1 MPGEWGISIENFL
14 KWNPS
19 LTPDC
24 GNYLNGLAYCV
35 EAPAGSPT
43 TTSSAPSGTT
53 SAPPGNGIETPQPIQ
68 PGMVSNCSKFYFVKT
83 DESCA
88 SIAAANGI
96 SEAQFLS
103 WNPAVGENCRGM
115 WAATYVCVR
124 TLDFAAPTAATTP
137 ASTASPTTTK
147 PANGIVTP
155 QPTQPGVI
163 SNCDKFYFVKT
174 DEPCTSIAASHGISM
189 AQFLAWNPMAGS
201 NCAGLWANAYA
212 CVHAIGSGRPPT
224 TTVKPPST
232 TTAAG
237 NGVATPSPTQLGMV
251 GNCDRFHFVKADEF
265 CADIAAKYGI
275 SSQQI
280 IQWNSSVGSSCAGLW
295 ANVYICVHTR

>member
-1 MPGEWGISIENFL
+1 
-14 KWNPS
+14 NPS

-35 EAPAGSPT
+35 EAPAGSLT

-53 SAPPGNGIETPQPIQ
+53 SAPPGNGIKTPQPIQ

-83 DESCA
+83 DEPCA
-88 SIAAANGI
+88 
-96 SEAQFLS
+96 
-103 WNPAVGENCRGM
+103 
-115 WAATYVCVR
+115 
-124 TLDFAAPTAATTP
+124 
-137 ASTASPTTTK
+137 
-147 PANGIVTP
+147 
-155 QPTQPGVI
+155 
-163 SNCDKFYFVKT
+163 
-174 DEPCTSIAASHGISM
+174 SIAASHGTSM

-212 CVHAIGSGRPPT
+212 CVHAIGSGRPST

-237 NGVATPSPTQLGMV
+237 NGVATPLPTQPGMV
-251 GNCDRFHFVKADEF
+251 GNCDRFHFVKTDEF

-295 ANVYICVHTR
+295 ANAYICVHTR